1 VRGVNKVLI
10 GTFVVWA
17 GAVVMAQA
25 PMTGPEL
32 DKLMKDIGPAMQAT
46 GKAVKSAAFADAVPQ
61 LAIVKRNLTASRRF
75 WVEHKKDDAIK
86 ANDDA
91 VAAIEAAERLF
102 ASSSPAPTPASGL
115 EAMRR
120 VETACRS
127 CHETYRERDAD
138 NNWVLKPGSIN

>member
-1 VRGVNKVLI
+1 MRGVNKVVT
-10 GTFVVWA
+10 GMFVVWA
-17 GAVVMAQA
+17 GAVATAQA
-25 PMTGPEL
+25 PMTVSEL

-46 GKAVKSAAFADAVPQ
+46 GKAVKSSAFADTGPH
-61 LAIVKRNLTASRRF
+61 LTTVKKNLIASRRF

-86 ANDDA
+86 ANEDA

-138 NNWVLKPGSIN
+138 NNWVLKPGSVD